1 MNLTVELLESNSD
14 IAKLILNQIKDIIQQ
29 AINKALPKITNEI
42 KATVDEALR
51 NQPEYTSLM
60 SGKLKAELGIPDSS
74 VVDRVIQ
81 ALVDTLIVTNNGVK
95 TSSSGISGGFKLT
108 MIKSDDIGGVINID
122 EASVVDDK
130 GYSLPWLEWL
140 LLKGNQTIVKNYSVK
155 YTSSTRSRSG
165 LAIMQPDGSFNWRVP
180 SEFSGSQQNNWTTR
194 AIDSIEKEIY
204 QIMTSN
210 IEKNL

>member
-1 MNLTVELLESNSD
+1 MNLTVQLLESNSD
-14 IAKLILNQIKDIIQQ
+14 IAKLIISQIKDIIQQ

-42 KATVDEALR
+42 KLIVDEALR

-74 VVDRVIQ
+74 VIDRVIQ
-81 ALVDTLIVTNNGVK
+81 ALVDTLEITNNGVK
-95 TSSSGISGGFKLT
+95 TSSNGISGGFKLT

-140 LLKGNQTIVKNYSVK
+140 LLKGNQNLVKNYTVK

-165 LAIMQPDGSFNWRVP
+165 LAIMQPDDSFNWRVP
-180 SEFSGSQQNNWTTR
+180 SEFSGTPQNNWTTR
-194 AIDSIEKEIY
+194 AIDSVEKEIY

-210 IEKNL
+210 IENNL